1 MEKTQRL
8 AVDRARAAMTGRV
21 VGHRLLYHEQV
32 DSTMTAAR
40 RVNLPS
46 GAVVV
51 AEEQTGGR
59 GRLGRTWDAP
69 PGLGLLCT
77 VVLRDALLPPAPG
90 HIPMAGGLAVI
101 DAVSEVTPAL
111 APRLA
116 LKWPNDLV
124 ITGEPHPGKAAGL
137 LVESVYQGEDV
148 TEVLLGMGINVLQ
161 AAHQLPPLPVTLTPA
176 TSLALAAG
184 VNADRTDLLIALC
197 GALACR
203 LTDARARQD
212 TLFAD
217 WRARLTTLGQTV
229 TVSQP
234 HEGVIAVGRAV
245 DVQPDGSLIVAQAD
259 GRRIM
264 VVSGDVTLRPNP
276 H

>member
-1 MEKTQRL
+1 
-8 AVDRARAAMTGRV
+8 MTGRA

-40 RVNLPS
+40 RANLPG

-77 VVLRDALLPPAPG
+77 VVLRNALLPPAPG
-90 HIPMAGGLAVI
+90 QIPMAGGLAII
-101 DAVSEVTPAL
+101 DAVGDVTPAL
-111 APRLA
+111 ASRLA

-124 ITGEPHPGKAAGL
+124 ITGAPHPGKAAGL
-137 LVESVYQGEDV
+137 LVESVYQGERV
-148 TEVLLGMGINVLQ
+148 TEVLLGMGVNVLQ
-161 AAHQLPPLPVTLTPA
+161 AAHQLPSLPAALTPA

-197 GALACR
+197 AALARR
-203 LTDARARQD
+203 LADARARQD
-212 TLFAD
+212 ALFAD
-217 WRARLTTLGQTV
+217 WRARLITLGQTV

-234 HEGVIAVGRAV
+234 HEGAIAIGRAV
-245 DVQPDGSLIVAQAD
+245 DVQPNGSLIVAQAD
-259 GRRIM
+259 GRRIT
-264 VVSGDVTLRPNP
+264 VASGDVTLRPDP
-276 H
+276 Y